1 MRRYLCR
8 KDATAHVINDRHDR
22 RKHQSSGK
30 RCGEEEEADVL
41 ESESACDSADQD

>member
-30 RCGEEEEADVL
+30 RCGEEEADVL